1 MLDYYGL
8 MRRHHRLITLALLIA
23 AAFNGVH
30 AASAPTSSLSNSKL
44 DSELFYELLVGELSA
59 QSGDTGA
66 AYALMLDAARKANSP
81 RLYERAVELAL
92 LSRSGTSALDAAQAW
107 SRAFPASREANRY
120 VLQILIGL
128 NRIADTLEPL
138 KRELAGLPAAERSA
152 AIGLLPRYYARA
164 TERKL
169 VATVV
174 EQVLKPDFANR
185 TTGPTA
191 WSAIGILRL
200 QAADTSGALEAA
212 RRGAAL
218 DPQSEVPMMLALALM
233 ESKIPQAEVLVRK
246 YVASKPRPDVRMA
259 YARHLLS
266 TQRYAEAYAQMQLLT
281 TEKPD
286 YREAWLVRGSLE
298 YQDKNMV
305 LAEASLKSFV
315 ALNPPAPAADT
326 LQPAAMDR
334 GLVQAYLLL
343 AQIAEQ
349 DKRLDEAQSYLA
361 RITGPQDALRVQSHR
376 ATILVR
382 QGKLEEARAVIR
394 NTPESQPGDARA
406 KISAEVQ
413 LLRDNKQFPAAYQ
426 LLAQAMVRY
435 PEDADLVYDQAMVA
449 EKIGKPDEM
458 EKLLRSV
465 IATKP
470 DYHHAYNA
478 LGYSLAD
485 RNVRLP
491 EARQLVAKA
500 LEFAPNDPFI
510 VDSLAWV
517 EFRSGNSAEA
527 VRLLQGAFQVR
538 PDAEIAAHLGEVL
551 WSMGQRDQANAI
563 WTKGLELNPDN
574 ETLQDTIKRLR
585 GKP

>member
-1 MLDYYGL
+1 MDYYGP
-8 MRRHHRLITLALLIA
+8 MRRHHRLIALALLIT

-30 AASAPTSSLSNSKL
+30 AASPATTSPNNSNL
-44 DSELFYELLVGELSA
+44 GSELFYQLLVGELSA
-59 QSGDTGA
+59 QSGDTGS
-66 AYALMLDAARKANSP
+66 AYSLMLDAARKANSP

-107 SRAFPASREANRY
+107 ARAFPASREANRY

-138 KRELAGLPAAERSA
+138 KRELAGLRPAERSA

-169 VATVV
+169 VATIVD
-174 EQVLKPDFANR
+174 QALKPDLVNH

-191 WSAIGILRL
+191 WSALGILRL
-200 QAADTSGALEAA
+200 QAADASGALEAA

-233 ESKIPQAEVLVRK
+233 EYKIPEAEVLVRK
-246 YVASKPRPDVRMA
+246 YVANKPRPDVRMA

-266 TQRYAEAYAQMQLLT
+266 TQRFAEAYAQMELLT
-281 TEKPD
+281 AEKPD

-298 YQDKNMV
+298 YQDKKMA
-305 LAEASLKSFV
+305 LAETSLKSFV
-315 ALNPPAPAADT
+315 ALNPPAPGADT
-326 LQPAAMDR
+326 DQPAAMDR

-376 ATILVR
+376 ATILAR
-382 QGKLEEARAVIR
+382 QGKLDEARAVIR

-406 KISAEVQ
+406 KVSAEVQ
-413 LLRDNKQFPAAYQ
+413 LLRDNKQFLAAYQ
-426 LLAQAMVRY
+426 LLGEAVVRF
-435 PEDADLVYDQAMVA
+435 PEDADLAYDQAMLA
-449 EKIGKPDEM
+449 EKVGKQDEM
-458 EKLLRSV
+458 EQLLRRV
-465 IATKP
+465 IAAKP

-517 EFRSGNSAEA
+517 EFRSGNPAEA

-551 WSMGQRDQANAI
+551 WSLGQRDQANAI
-563 WTKGLELNPDN
+563 WTKGLELNAEN